1 MFEKFR
7 KFPRKTSG
15 EIAFLNKVAGFL
27 TLTGNVLLG
36 NLRNFQNRFHKKHP
50 RMPASAVS
58 CRWKMFRPRA
68 NAESGQVT

>member
-7 KFPRKTSG
+7 KFPRKKSG
-15 EIAFLNKVAGFL
+15 EIAFLNKVAGYL

-36 NLRNFQNRFHKKHP
+36 NLLNFQNRFHKKHA

-58 CRWKMFRPRA
+58 CPGKCFDQ
-68 NAESGQVT
+68 E